1 MPELEVNEEE
11 VNILSLIT
19 NESGEVEGSDEV
31 DDENQEVP
39 TSVEELTALVEK
51 QKATITKR
59 NQSLKKAKNAQHR
72 TEDEKS
78 LLQQQFDAIDGRLG
92 KIEQPIGAE
101 NLEQIAK
108 AQAWADRVTDDPKEA
123 IGYTDERL
131 KDLEDR
137 MVSYVGKLQKDHD
150 AEIASLKGEPDRIK
164 YKADMDLLRSN
175 NPQFAALEDE
185 ALLLVVKALKSSTVK
200 KPGGRGTVSGGKAD
214 AAVTQETG
222 LTDEMRS
229 KMGFPLIAV

>member
-1 MPELEVNEEE
+1 MPELEAKEEE

-19 NESGEVEGSDEV
+19 NESEVVEDNDEVE
-31 DDENQEVP
+31 DENQEVP
-39 TSVEELTALVEK
+39 ASVEELTALVEK
-51 QKATITKR
+51 QKATITRR

-78 LLQQQFDAIDGRLG
+78 ELQKQFDAIDGRLG

-101 NLEQIAK
+101 NTEQLAK
-108 AQAWADRVTDDPKEA
+108 ALDWANRVTDDPKEA

-137 MVSYVGKLQKDHD
+137 MVSFVDKMQKDHD
-150 AEIASLKGEPDRIK
+150 AELAALRGEPDRIK

-175 NPQFAALEDE
+175 NPQFAELDDDTM
-185 ALLLVVKALKSSTVK
+185 LIVTKALKTSTIK
-200 KPGGRGTVSGGKAD
+200 KPRGSVSGNKPTRV
-214 AAVTQETG
+214 VTQETG
-222 LTDEMRS
+222 LNDEDRR
-229 KMGFPLIAV
+229 KMGFPVAV